1 MFGMSSQ
8 EFWEEDPQLY
18 WAYRTFYLKK
28 IEVEQKLKYEFLK
41 YDSWLKGNM
50 NYIATS
56 TSLNNAFSKSKH
68 EYPKYDKVFDKE
80 KQNENKKLTK
90 EEINIKVQE
99 EFNAWARY

>member
-28 IEVEQKLKYEFLK
+28 LEMDNKAKYEYLK

-56 TSLNNAFSKSKH
+56 TSLNNAFSKTKH
-68 EYPKYDKVFDKE
+68 DYPKYDKVFE
-80 KQNENKKLTK
+80 KTKQENKKLTK
-90 EEINIKVQE
+90 NEINMKVQE
-99 EFNAWARY
+99 EFNAWARF

>member
-1 MFGMSSQ
+1 MSSQ

-18 WAYRTFYLKK
+18 WAYRIFYLKK
-28 IEVEQKLKYEFLK
+28 LEAESKEKYEYLK

-56 TSLNNAFSKSKH
+56 ISLNNAFSKTKH
-68 EYPKYDKVFDKE
+68 DYPKFDKVFEKTKE
-80 KQNENKKLTK
+80 ENKKLTK
-90 EEINIKVQE
+90 NEINIKVQE